1 MKRIFIIVLATLL
14 TLGACKDKN
23 SYIAPVDFSLLLPD
37 SNEISNGI
45 TQDQRQSRTKSFIL
59 SIRENTINH
68 KIPDVTVFDLNGTPQ
83 SLEKYL
89 SNTSLII
96 SSSLTCAWN
105 LDGLLN
111 DFPKANQQISN
122 PINDKEIILL
132 IQRED
137 NDYFKKQFDEYIQE
151 IKDNYSNIFL
161 IDSLM
166 SLRLNLFGLSRYY
179 LSKEHVVIDIGLGTG
194 LNIDLLKEEL
204 WRNTI
209 AIK

>member
-1 MKRIFIIVLATLL
+1 MKKIVIIILSTFLII
-14 TLGACKDKN
+14 GGCNDKN
-23 SYIAPVDFSLLLPD
+23 KYIVPVDFTMLLPD
-37 SNEISNGI
+37 STEISKGI
-45 TQDQRQSRTKSFIL
+45 TQDQQQSRTKSFIR

-83 SLEKYL
+83 SLEKSL

-137 NDYFKKQFDEYIQE
+137 NDYFKEQFDEYIQE

-179 LSKEHVVIDIGLGTG
+179 LSKEHVVKDIGIGTG
-194 LNIDLLKEEL
+194 LNIDFLKEEL

-209 AIK
+209 ANK